1 MILSTILNHLKK
13 GGKRMNIYYKIWVD
27 CILRLRSQKQNKN
40 TWMEKSMFLMTTAM
54 AVNLMFFMTIFER
67 HILGFSFY
75 EFNIVSP
82 NVVPIEGANDL
93 LNALVLFVLPCFVVN
108 YLLIFFRKK
117 RLKKLIRKY
126 KYPNYNG
133 KLFVSYLSISL
144 LLPVVLVFVGIIIYQ
159 DVTFWDFFGG

>member
-1 MILSTILNHLKK
+1 
-13 GGKRMNIYYKIWVD
+13 MNIYYKIWVD
-27 CILRLRSQKQNKN
+27 CILRFKSQKQNKN
-40 TWMEKSMFLMTTAM
+40 SWPEWSMFSMTTAM
-54 AVNLMFFMTIFER
+54 TVNLMFFMAIFER

-75 EFNIVSP
+75 ELNIVSP
-82 NVVPIEGANDL
+82 NVVPIEGVNDF
-93 LNALVLFVLPCFVVN
+93 LNTLVLFVMPCFVVN

-133 KLFVSYLSISL
+133 KLFATYFLISL
-144 LLPVVLVFVGIIIYQ
+144 FLPVVLIFANIIIYQ